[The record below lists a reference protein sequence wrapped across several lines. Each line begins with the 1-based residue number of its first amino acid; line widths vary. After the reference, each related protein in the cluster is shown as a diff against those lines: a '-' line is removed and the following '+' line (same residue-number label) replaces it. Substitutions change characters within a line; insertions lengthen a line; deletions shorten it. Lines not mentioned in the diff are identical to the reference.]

1 MKTMKTPNF
10 TPNYSLPELQFE
22 DGLQILELDLID
34 EANDLS
40 VMATAYINVATIT
53 SGDGWNTPKTTTKQ
67 RFFESIDFEAFDAN
81 GEIKDENNIIET
93 ALYNYVKSI
102 YL

>member
-1 MKTMKTPNF
+1 MKTPNF
-10 TPNYSLPELQFE
+10 TPNYSLPELKLE
-22 DGLQILELDLID
+22 DGLQVVELDLIN

-40 VMATAYINVATIT
+40 IIATAYINVATLT
-53 SGDGWNTPKTTTKQ
+53 SGDGCNTPKITNSKALI
-67 RFFESIDFEAFDAN
+67 ESIDFEAFDAN

-93 ALYNYVKSI
+93 ALCNYVKSI